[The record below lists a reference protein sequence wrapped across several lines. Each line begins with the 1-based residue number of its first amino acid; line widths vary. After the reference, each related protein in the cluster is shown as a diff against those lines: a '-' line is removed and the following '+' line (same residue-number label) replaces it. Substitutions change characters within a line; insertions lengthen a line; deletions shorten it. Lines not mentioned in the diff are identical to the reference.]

1 MIVGVKA
8 STGRGM
14 IDVILLVGSP
24 VAEEVNKQMGVN
36 KIQISNAQDH
46 KRAANRYG
54 APEKDLGVNPSK
66 KC

>member
-1 MIVGVKA
+1 M
-8 STGRGM
+8 SSCS
-14 IDVILLVGSP
+14 LVARSP
-24 VAEEVNKQMGVN
+24 VAEEVNKQMGEQN
-36 KIQISNAQDH
+36 PNAQDH